1 MTLFQALLAISAV
14 LVLTLLYLL
23 STFNHLIRLRN
34 RVRTDFSDIDIQLR
48 RRASLIQNLV
58 DMVRE
63 YTKHESKTFKEVAA
77 ARTALDNSRTATQTA
92 QANNMLSETL
102 RSLLMVTEDY
112 PELKATENYQ
122 QLRQDLL
129 STENSLAQYR
139 EEYNQTVER
148 YNNTIQTFPNLLVAG
163 LFGFENS
170 DLFQESEGSA
180 FSVAKEA

>member
-1 MTLFQALLAISAV
+1 MTLFQSLLVVSGV
-14 LVLTLLYLL
+14 LIFALLYLL
-23 STFNHLIRLRN
+23 TTFNHLIKLRN
-34 RVRTDFSDIDIQLR
+34 RVKTDFSDIDIQLR

-63 YTKHESKTFKEVAA
+63 YTKHENHTFKDVAA
-77 ARTALDNSRTATQTA
+77 ARSALDNSKTTHQTA
-92 QANNMLSETL
+92 QANNMLTETL

-129 STENSLAQYR
+129 QTENGIAQYR
-139 EEYNQTVER
+139 EEYNQTVEK

-163 LFGFENS
+163 LFGFEPS

-180 FSVAKEA
+180 FVVAKA